1 MNNEKDSTVTFC
13 LDLNNTQHL
22 ENVLCIVKPDIIIH
36 LASISSAQ
44 YAFQNPIETLYS
56 NGLVTAQLCEIIH
69 RKGWKTKL
77 FNASSVEIYKGH
89 VDYTVDEE
97 DLTHTYNLHPY
108 SIAKIMGQSM
118 VDFYRTTYQ
127 LPFSNGIL
135 FTTESK
141 YKRPEF
147 LLNKMGKHI
156 KTWKQGEKTALK
168 VGNLDSYRNIIHA
181 CDVASAIHSILK
193 QEKGDSYLLCGY
205 QSYKI
210 LDLVFRL
217 YSLAN
222 IELVQREN
230 ILYEKATDEKV
241 VVMDT
246 TPPGLD
252 STPIHIRGEPK
263 KLEKIGWKPIFS
275 IDDILGELV

>member
-1 MNNEKDSTVTFC
+1 MINFYLDMNNTS
-13 LDLNNTQHL
+13 NL
-22 ENVLCIVKPDIIIH
+22 ENVLSIVKPDMIIH

-44 YAFQNPIETLYS
+44 YAFKHPVETLYS
-56 NGLVTAQLCEIIH
+56 NGLITCHLCEIIH

-89 VDYTVDEE
+89 VDYLVNEE

-156 KTWKQGEKTALK
+156 REWKQGYKTVLH
-168 VGNLDSYRNIIHA
+168 VGNLDSYRNIVHA
-181 CDVASAIHSILK
+181 SDVASAIHQILK
-193 QEKGDSYLLCGY
+193 QEKGDSYLICGNE
-205 QSYKI
+205 SYKMF
-210 LDLVFRL
+210 DLVFRL
-217 YSLAN
+217 YFLAG
-222 IELVQREN
+222 IELIKKET
-230 ILYEKATDEKV
+230 ILFEKETGLKV
-241 VVMDT
+241 VIMEY
-246 TPPGLD
+246 TPVGLD
-252 STPIHIRGEPK
+252 STPINIRGEPK
-263 KLEKIGWKPIFS
+263 KLKEIGWKPLFS
-275 IDDILGELV
+275 VEDILNELV

>member
-1 MNNEKDSTVTFC
+1 MVQFYLNINDTGKLEK
-13 LDLNNTQHL
+13 
-22 ENVLCIVKPDIIIH
+22 VLTMIRPDIVIH

-44 YAFQNPIETLYS
+44 YAFKHPIETLYS
-56 NGLVTAQLCEIIH
+56 NGMAIAQICEIIH

-89 VDYTVDEE
+89 VDYFVKEDE
-97 DLTHTYNLHPY
+97 LTHTYNPHPY

-118 VDFYRTTYQ
+118 VDFYRNTYQ
-127 LPFSNGIL
+127 SPFSNGIL

-156 KTWKQGEKTALK
+156 QQWKQGNQTVLK
-168 VGNLDSYRNIIHA
+168 VGNLESYRNVIHA
-181 CDVASAIHSILK
+181 SDVARAIRQIIQ
-193 QEKGDSYLLCGY
+193 QENGDNYLICGY

-217 YSLAN
+217 YAFAD
-222 IELVQREN
+222 IELIQIGNQLCEKNTGISV
-230 ILYEKATDEKV
+230 ILMETNPEGL
-241 VVMDT
+241 DT
-246 TPPGLD
+246 TPID
-252 STPIHIRGEPK
+252 IRGEPT
-263 KLEKIGWKPIFS
+263 KLTKLGWKPFFS
-275 IDDILGELV
+275 IDDILKEFVME

>member
-1 MNNEKDSTVTFC
+1 MNDEKDPTLTFQ
-13 LDLNNTQHL
+13 LDLNNTEHL
-22 ENVLCIVKPDIIIH
+22 EKVLSIVKPDIIIH

-44 YAFQNPIETLYS
+44 YAFQNPIETLRA
-56 NGLVTAQLCEIIH
+56 NGFITAQLCDIIH

-89 VDYTVDEE
+89 IDYLVDED

-118 VDFYRTTYQ
+118 VDFYRNTYD

-156 KTWKQGEKTALK
+156 REWKLGQKTPLQ
-168 VGNLDSYRNIIHA
+168 VGNLDSYRNMIHA
-181 CDVASAIHSILK
+181 SDVASAIHSIVK
-193 QEKGDSYLLCGY
+193 QEKGDSYLICGY
-205 QSYKI
+205 QSHKI
-210 LDLVFRL
+210 LDLVLQL
-217 YSLAN
+217 YSLAG
-222 IELVQREN
+222 IKLIQKEN
-230 ILYEKATDEKV
+230 NFYEKETDLV
-241 VVMDT
+241 VIKMEL

-252 STPIHIRGEPK
+252 LTPIHIRGEPK
-263 KLEKIGWKPIFS
+263 KLEKIGWKPMFS
-275 IDDILGELV
+275 MEDILRELV